1 MSNMTLDDLVPCEE
15 YVREQEYLREKR
27 YYLRRIG
34 KAKEELEVLA
44 VAATHGRFDE
54 LKAAPHYLREIDHC
68 RKKLQ
73 ELEDKDEN
81 ILIEFNRYAQRWDH
95 DNTNGLNAWHNT
107 FQDYGEN
114 AEFTDHKKLKAQHEE
129 RRNWKHKHTTN
140 RRTSS
145 GR

>member
-1 MSNMTLDDLVPCEE
+1 MSDMTLDDLIPCEE

-68 RKKLQ
+68 RKNLQ
-73 ELEDKDEN
+73 ELEGKDEN
-81 ILIEFNRYAQRWDH
+81 ILIKFERYTKWWERDDPDWE
-95 DNTNGLNAWHNT
+95 NNYHNT
-107 FQDYGEN
+107 FKDYGEN
-114 AEFTDHKKLKAQHEE
+114 AEFTAHQKLKARHEE
-129 RRNWKHKHTTN
+129 RRNWKHKHTAN

>member
-1 MSNMTLDDLVPCEE
+1 MSDMVDSDLIPCDE

-27 YYLRRIG
+27 YYFRCIG
-34 KAKEELEVLA
+34 KAKEELEVLV

-73 ELEDKDEN
+73 KLESKDEN
-81 ILIEFNRYAQRWDH
+81 VLIEFNRYTERWDH
-95 DNTNGLNAWHNT
+95 ENTNGLNAWHNV

-114 AEFTDHKKLKAQHEE
+114 AEFTAHKKMKYRHQKKREWKATHSPSL
-129 RRNWKHKHTTN
+129 R
-140 RRTSS
+140 S